1 MATTNL
7 NLPQWELSDP
17 ILMEQFNNAFQSIDQ
32 FAGTINQTVAEI
44 NQLTLLWEGSFSFGN
59 PITLSESA
67 FNFIQLW
74 IPTSGGITLMGAI
87 SPVVSN
93 ITDFTAIATGP
104 FAGGGEVTIYGFY
117 CVISENGLTLTSPFC
132 YSQEIG
138 GSSNT
143 PITPTAIYGVGRRNA
158 SIDPVL
164 MHNNSSL
171 THLNMIVDGNNSD
184 VTDASSSLQEH
195 IVSPQAHQN
204 LIIDGNE
211 N

>member
-32 FAGTINQTVAEI
+32 FAGIINQAVAACSQI
-44 NQLTLLWEGSFSFGN
+44 TLLWEGSFSFGN

-67 FNFIQLW
+67 FNFMQLW
-74 IPTSGGITLMGAI
+74 ILTNDGITLIGVP
-87 SPVVSN
+87 SPTGSAD
-93 ITDFTAIATGP
+93 DFTAIATGP
-104 FAGGGEVTIYGFY
+104 FAGAGATVYGF
-117 CVISENGLTLTSPFC
+117 SAFLLENGITLHNPFC

-138 GSSNT
+138 SSVNS
-143 PITPTAIYGVGRRNA
+143 PETPTAIYGVGRRNIT
-158 SIDPVL
+158 IDPVTL
-164 MHNNSSL
+164 HNITAA
-171 THLNMIVDGNNSD
+171 THLNMAVDGNNTQ
-184 VTDASSSLQEH
+184 VVDASSSLEEH
-195 IVSPQAHQN
+195 IANLAAHQN

>member
-32 FAGTINQTVAEI
+32 FAGIINQAVAACSQI
-44 NQLTLLWEGSFSFGN
+44 TLLWEGSFSFGN

-67 FNFIQLW
+67 FNFMQLW
-74 IPTSGGITLMGAI
+74 IPTSGGITLIGVP
-87 SPVVSN
+87 SPTGSA
-93 ITDFTAIATGP
+93 DYFTAIATGP
-104 FAGGGEVTIYGFY
+104 FAGGGATVYGFSA
-117 CVISENGLTLTSPFC
+117 ILLENGITLNNSFC

-138 GSSNT
+138 SSVNS
-143 PITPTAIYGVGRRNA
+143 PETPTAIYGVGRRNIT
-158 SIDPVL
+158 IDPVL
-164 MHNNSSL
+164 AHNNSL
-171 THLNMIVDGNNSD
+171 ITHLNMIVDGNNSD

>member
-32 FAGTINQTVAEI
+32 FAGIINQAVAACSQI
-44 NQLTLLWEGSFSFGN
+44 TLLWEGSFSFGN

-74 IPTSGGITLMGAI
+74 IPTSGGITLMGVP
-87 SPVVSN
+87 SPTGSAN
-93 ITDFTAIATGP
+93 YFTAIATGP
-104 FAGGGEVTIYGFY
+104 FAGALATVYGF
-117 CVISENGLTLTSPFC
+117 SAFLLENGITLRNPFC

-138 GSSNT
+138 SSVSS
-143 PITPTAIYGVGRRNA
+143 PETPTAIYGVGRRNIT
-158 SIDPVL
+158 IDPVTL
-164 MHNNSSL
+164 HNITAA
-171 THLNMIVDGNNSD
+171 THLNMAVDGNNTQ
-184 VTDASSSLQEH
+184 VVDASSSLEEH
-195 IVSPQAHQN
+195 IANLAAHQN

>member
-1 MATTNL
+1 MATPNL
-7 NLPQWELSDP
+7 NLPQWELTDP
-17 ILMEQFNNAFQSIDQ
+17 ILMEDFNNAFQSIDQ
-32 FAGTINQTVAEI
+32 FAGIINQAVAACSQI
-44 NQLTLLWEGSFSFGN
+44 TLLWEGSFSFGN

-67 FNFIQLW
+67 FNFMQLW
-74 IPTSGGITLMGAI
+74 ILTKSGITLIGVP
-87 SPVVSN
+87 SPTGSDSN
-93 ITDFTAIATGP
+93 FTAIAAGP
-104 FAGGGEVTIYGFY
+104 FAGAGATVYGF
-117 CVISENGLTLTSPFC
+117 SAFLENGITLYSPFC

>member
-32 FAGTINQTVAEI
+32 FAGIINQAVAACSQI
-44 NQLTLLWEGSFSFGN
+44 TLLWEGSFSFGN

-67 FNFIQLW
+67 FNFMQLW

-87 SPVVSN
+87 LPVVSN
-93 ITDFTAIATGP
+93 ITYFTAIATGP
-104 FAGGGEVTIYGFY
+104 FAGAAASIYGF
-117 CVISENGLTLTSPFC
+117 SSTLLENGLKLNSPFC

-138 GSSNT
+138 SSVNSLE
-143 PITPTAIYGVGRRNA
+143 TPTAIYGVGRRNIT
-158 SIDPVL
+158 IDPVTL
-164 MHNNSSL
+164 HNITAA
-171 THLNMIVDGNNSD
+171 THLNMAVDGNNTQ
-184 VTDASSSLQEH
+184 VVDASSSLEEH
-195 IVSPQAHQN
+195 IANLAAHQN

>member
-67 FNFIQLW
+67 FNFIQLL
-74 IPTSGGITLMGAI
+74 ISTSDGITLIGAM
-87 SPVVSN
+87 PPT
-93 ITDFTAIATGP
+93 TDNSFNFTAIAAGS
-104 FAGGGEVTIYGFY
+104 FAGAAASIYGF
-117 CVISENGLTLTSPFC
+117 SSTLLENGLKLNSPFC

-138 GSSNT
+138 SSVNS
-143 PITPTAIYGVGRRNA
+143 PETPTAIYGVGRRNIT
-158 SIDPVL
+158 IDPVTL
-164 MHNNSSL
+164 HNITAA
-171 THLNMIVDGNNSD
+171 THLNMAVDGNNTQ
-184 VTDASSSLQEH
+184 VVDASSSLEEH
-195 IVSPQAHQN
+195 IANLAAHQN